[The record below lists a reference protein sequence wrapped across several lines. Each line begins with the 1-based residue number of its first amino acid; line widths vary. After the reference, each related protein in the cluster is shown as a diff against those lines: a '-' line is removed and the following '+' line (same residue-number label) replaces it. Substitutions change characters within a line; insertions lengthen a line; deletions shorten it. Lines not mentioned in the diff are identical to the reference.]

1 MNYQLS
7 CAWLWRTRATSNALI
22 LRFINNLLMYRG
34 LKHSIVI
41 TNGSRLPLRRQVMTK
56 DRRRPVSSQGCF
68 RTRKKWRI
76 LIQSLMHVHINTSY
90 KNVLYVLLRL
100 CSSIRQLV
108 FQQRVLQNKNE
119 MKTRRVSCQRCV
131 ETKWWQTLAGD
142 TVFTRACDV
151 HTVTDSLGTG
161 YFVQIHKETNYVS
174 WDLQL
179 HVYSN
184 GRDDLPSGGGQP
196 WCALLAQYCGGTV
209 ESCVTRGWHVYA
221 RASRYGRKPSAC
233 CISFLIRSCSLQY
246 AQLRSTWIVTW
257 RIKPGANHKRRTL
270 TTVSTP
276 LQHIS

>member
-7 CAWLWRTRATSNALI
+7 CAWLWRTRAASNASI

-90 KNVLYVLLRL
+90 KNVLYALLRL

-131 ETKWWQTLAGD
+131 ETK
-142 TVFTRACDV
+142 
-151 HTVTDSLGTG
+151 
-161 YFVQIHKETNYVS
+161 
-174 WDLQL
+174 
-179 HVYSN
+179 
-184 GRDDLPSGGGQP
+184 
-196 WCALLAQYCGGTV
+196 
-209 ESCVTRGWHVYA
+209 
-221 RASRYGRKPSAC
+221 
-233 CISFLIRSCSLQY
+233 
-246 AQLRSTWIVTW
+246 
-257 RIKPGANHKRRTL
+257 
-270 TTVSTP
+270 
-276 LQHIS
+276 